1 MARVTSMSRGQALV
15 QLNTVR
21 QRQAREA
28 LEQVAGEPKL
38 SRDTSE
44 IVTKCLAAR

>member
-1 MARVTSMSRGQALV
+1 MLEP
-15 QLNTVR
+15 LR
-21 QRQAREA
+21 QRQARAA

-44 IVTKCLAAR
+44 IVTKCLAAQ